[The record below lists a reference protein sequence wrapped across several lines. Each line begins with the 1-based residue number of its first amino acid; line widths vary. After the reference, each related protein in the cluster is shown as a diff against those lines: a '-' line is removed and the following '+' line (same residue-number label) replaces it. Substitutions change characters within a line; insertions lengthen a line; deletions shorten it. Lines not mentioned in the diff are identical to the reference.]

1 MSKILLILNN
11 APEPRKWFNNMYSEL
26 STKHDV
32 VLVAESK
39 LISSLFPGIMDEI
52 NIHYFSEYFKKN
64 YNNFN
69 LKTQMDLNDINLWES
84 YFSDYERNELY
95 FDFTVNNKEYYNRLM
110 ICLYSFF
117 EEIFLK
123 EKIDCIIYENI
134 SNSFAYSA
142 YNVGSYYNIPFIGLV
157 LSRLPGRFEIYRG
170 PISEKN
176 EYIKKFNYFLES
188 NNLGVEKDEI
198 ETYIKDFDNI
208 SHVNDIVTHPK
219 FSLVNRYLNIDKFQY
234 IKQVLRFIVSSK
246 IEMKYAYQ
254 TRNPILSS
262 YKTTIDNIKRKIK
275 LKWLIKIY
283 DRGIKNENFY
293 LYPLHYH
300 PESST
305 SVHARHYIDELN
317 TITNIAFNLPFGKLL
332 YVKDH
337 PSAAGNPPIKFYT
350 NLKKIPNVRLLNH
363 ELNIKNLIKKSEGII
378 TLTST
383 VGFEALM
390 YNKPVYVLGDVFYE
404 FHPLCRKINSYE
416 DLWVILK
423 ESKNVVLPTISMEAT
438 AFAIFGIS
446 IKWDEAQ
453 IGKLAL
459 KLIKEIDV

>member
-64 YNNFN
+64 YNNLN

-142 YNVGSYYNIPFIGLV
+142 YNVGSYYNIPYIGLV

-459 KLIKEIDV
+459 KLIKEIEV